1 MNIPQSDLIA
11 CETISGESVEVSREK
26 LEFRPAGYAVVRR
39 DDEVLLVKMK
49 QSGKFFFPGGAVDVG
64 EPMEEAVRRE
74 IREEAGVEVGD
85 LEFLM
90 LKETFF
96 AYGDKAYHALNFLYV
111 AEFASGEELMC
122 SDLEDEAHEP
132 QWVKV
137 SELSAECMQ
146 SFGWEVIE
154 KFFSKT
160 P

>member
-1 MNIPQSDLIA
+1 MKNDIVT
-11 CETISGESVEVSREK
+11 CETINGELVEVRREK

-64 EPMEEAVRRE
+64 EPMEDAVRRE
-74 IREEAGVEVGD
+74 VREETGVEVGE

-90 LKETFF
+90 MKETFF
-96 AYGDKAYHALNFLYV
+96 AYGDMVYHALNFVYA
-111 AEFASGEELMC
+111 AEVASGEELVC
-122 SDLEDEAHEP
+122 SDLEDEAYEP

-137 SELSAECMQ
+137 SELTPDNMQ
-146 SFGWEVIE
+146 AFGWEVICRFLFE
-154 KFFSKT
+154 T

>member
-1 MNIPQSDLIA
+1 MENDTVI
-11 CETISGESVEVSREK
+11 CETITGEMVEVKRES

-39 DDEVLLVKMK
+39 EDEVLFVKMK

-64 EPMEEAVRRE
+64 EPMEDAVRRE
-74 IREEAGVEVGD
+74 IREEAGVEVKE

-90 LKETFF
+90 MKETFF
-96 AYGDKAYHALNFLYV
+96 AYGEKAYHALNFVYT
-111 AEFASGEELMC
+111 AEFASGEELIC
-122 SDLEDEAHEP
+122 SDLEDEAYEP

-137 SELSAECMQ
+137 SELTSDSMQ
-146 SFGWEVIE
+146 AFGWEVIE

>member
-1 MNIPQSDLIA
+1 MKNDTIT
-11 CETISGESVEVSREK
+11 CETIMGELIEVHREK

-39 DDEVLLVKMK
+39 EDEVLLVKMK

-64 EPMEEAVRRE
+64 EPMEDAVRRE
-74 IREEAGVEVGD
+74 IREEAGVEVKE

-90 LKETFF
+90 MKETFF
-96 AYGDKAYHALNFLYV
+96 AYGDKAYHALNFVYT
-111 AEFASGEELMC
+111 AEFASGEELVC

-137 SELSAECMQ
+137 SELLPNNMQ
-146 SFGWEVIE
+146 AFGWEVIE
-154 KFFSKT
+154 KTFVEL